1 MADQTNTEE
10 HEARTLPARDLV
22 ALALETLDWTDPAVY
37 SNLEVCAT
45 RRALRLRALL
55 ADDSMPIRALGA
67 TVIGAELTGMHVEES
82 SNRIVAEFV
91 PIVKGERGE
100 VEQIRTPR
108 LDTRAGHLV
117 DGLLRSLRPGSRV
130 RLYKSHELGRDGRKY
145 RSLVWAEA
153 IR

>member
-1 MADQTNTEE
+1 MADQANIEG
-10 HEARTLPARDLV
+10 HEARPLPARDLV

-55 ADDSMPIRALGA
+55 SDDSMPVRALGA
-67 TVIGAELTGMHVEES
+67 TVICAELTGMHVEES
-82 SNRIVAEFV
+82 SNRVVVDFV

-100 VEQIRTPR
+100 AEQIRTPR
-108 LDTRAGHLV
+108 LDTRTGNLV
-117 DGLLRSLRPGSRV
+117 DGLLRSLRPGSKV
-130 RLYKSHELGRDGRKY
+130 RLYKSHELGRGGCRY

-153 IR
+153 LR